1 MRYEDLKWFETIGK
15 GRYNV
20 TVKVQDAYGSD
31 WENPIDF
38 YTDDYDEAVALR
50 DDILAHGKEFVERMD
65 SIGEYTEDDKVW
77 YQLFLTDDE
86 SGYSDEDEYWMSYEV
101 L

>member
-1 MRYEDLKWFETIGK
+1 MRYEDLKWFEVMGK

-38 YTDDYDEAVALR
+38 YTDDHDEAVALR
-50 DDILAHGKEFVERMD
+50 DDILAHGAEFCERM
-65 SIGEYTEDDKVW
+65 GEIMEFAEDDDVW
-77 YQLFLTDDE
+77 YQVFLTDEEKD
-86 SGYSDEDEYWMSYEV
+86 YSDMEDYYESYEA

>member
-1 MRYEDLKWFETIGK
+1 MKYEDIKWFETIGK

-31 WENPIDF
+31 WDNPIDF

-77 YQLFLTDDE
+77 YQLFLTDEERD
-86 SGYSDEDEYWMSYEV
+86 YSDDEEYWMSYEV
-101 L
+101 I